1 MIDTRSFKEGRTN
14 HLQDTLSCNRMN
26 FERFAQIYI
35 QKGTVIAFVADLQSQ
50 PVLTDFNS
58 AVKNL
63 KISMLKAIH
72 R

>member
-1 MIDTRSFKEGRTN
+1 
-14 HLQDTLSCNRMN
+14 MN